1 MSFDKVVDVLRAQR
15 NLSSLETKRI
25 RVGGGGEQGM
35 NEGWKRS
42 RWKQVGKEN
51 PKDQRGKPSTV
62 LLERKG
68 RRAQE
73 PP

>member
-1 MSFDKVVDVLRAQR
+1 MSFDKVVDVLRAER

-42 RWKQVGKEN
+42 R
-51 PKDQRGKPSTV
+51 
-62 LLERKG
+62 
-68 RRAQE
+68 
-73 PP
+73 